1 MNFLEGILV
10 VSIEQAV
17 AAPFCSSRL
26 ADAGARVIKI
36 EREEGDFAR
45 YYDKDVKGESA
56 YFVWLNRGKESFSA
70 NLKDKKDMAL
80 VKNIIMS
87 ADVYI
92 QNLAPGAVDRLGLS
106 SKSLRRKNKSLIT
119 CDISGYGQTGP
130 YRDMKAYDL
139 LVQAESGLCSLTGT
153 PKEPGRV
160 GVSVCDIACGLNAH
174 SAILQALYYKAKTG
188 KGSGIEVSLF
198 DGMADWM
205 NVPFLQT
212 KYGRRKVKRQGL
224 SHPTIAPYGSFLSKN
239 GKIILISIQNE
250 REWNNL
256 CTDVLM
262 VSKLALDKRFND
274 PLKRIK
280 NRKIL
285 DEIIENIFIKYN
297 HTSLMKKLRSSKIA
311 CGILNEIED
320 LELHS
325 QLRKIVC
332 KIDDKE
338 IDVIAPPAIFLG
350 EKNKISSIPK
360 LGEHSK
366 LIREEFYEKK

>member
-153 PKEPGRV
+153 PNEPGRV

-256 CTDVLM
+256 CSDVLM

-285 DEIIENIFIKYN
+285 DKIIENIFIKYN
-297 HTSLMKKLRSSKIA
+297 HTYLMKKLRSSKIA

-350 EKNKISSIPK
+350 EKKKISSIPK

>member
-160 GVSVCDIACGLNAH
+160 GVSVCDIAWCL
-174 SAILQALYYKAKTG
+174 
-188 KGSGIEVSLF
+188 
-198 DGMADWM
+198 
-205 NVPFLQT
+205 
-212 KYGRRKVKRQGL
+212 
-224 SHPTIAPYGSFLSKN
+224 
-239 GKIILISIQNE
+239 
-250 REWNNL
+250 
-256 CTDVLM
+256 
-262 VSKLALDKRFND
+262 
-274 PLKRIK
+274 
-280 NRKIL
+280 
-285 DEIIENIFIKYN
+285 
-297 HTSLMKKLRSSKIA
+297 
-311 CGILNEIED
+311 
-320 LELHS
+320 
-325 QLRKIVC
+325 
-332 KIDDKE
+332 
-338 IDVIAPPAIFLG
+338 
-350 EKNKISSIPK
+350 
-360 LGEHSK
+360 
-366 LIREEFYEKK
+366 

>member
-92 QNLAPGAVDRLGLS
+92 QNLAPGAADRLGLS

-153 PKEPGRV
+153 PKEAGRV

-174 SAILQALYYKAKTG
+174 SAILQALYYKEKTG

-256 CTDVLM
+256 CTNVLM